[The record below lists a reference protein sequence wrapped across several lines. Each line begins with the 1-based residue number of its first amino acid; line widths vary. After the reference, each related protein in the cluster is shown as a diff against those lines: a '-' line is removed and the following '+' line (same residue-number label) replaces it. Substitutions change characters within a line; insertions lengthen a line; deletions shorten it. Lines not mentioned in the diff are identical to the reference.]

1 MSRVGDLG
9 EEQHGEL
16 IESSVIGPEEVHSKK
31 GCNPPLT
38 AVDEALLRGQSFP
51 WRSQSC
57 TWWEVSKGVKVAT
70 G

>member
-51 WRSQSC
+51 
-57 TWWEVSKGVKVAT
+57 
-70 G
+70 